1 MGMMSYSQA
10 TFDEAVFL
18 CIEYGEESLMLTK
31 AASINQKYSN
41 RLLGW

>member
-18 CIEYGEESLMLTK
+18 CIEYGKEREVAVK
-31 AASINQKYSN
+31 KN
-41 RLLGW
+41 